1 MTTINL
7 LPISVD
13 ECYHAEAPFQVFWF
27 VVNFSIT
34 VVLTILI
41 EMLRPHLSNKSE
53 MEMSST
59 ILDLDPQNVLNMKAA
74 MIENLI
80 FFKSVVS
87 IIFVT
92 GILSLLLF
100 FVMKRL
106 QCAQSQGEKFWL
118 LVNLNSRFLPRK
130 NLCV

>member
-1 MTTINL
+1 MTTIYML
-7 LPISVD
+7 HLSVD

-41 EMLRPHLSNKSE
+41 KKPEVEVFGETKN
-53 MEMSST
+53 
-59 ILDLDPQNVLNMKAA
+59 LDPHNVLNVKNA
-74 MIENLI
+74 MINSEI
-80 FFKSVVS
+80 FFPLVVS
-87 IIFVT
+87 TIFST

-100 FVMKRL
+100 FLMKRF
-106 QCAQSQGEKFWL
+106 QSAQSQGEKFWL

>member
-1 MTTINL
+1 ML
-7 LPISVD
+7 LLSVD

-41 EMLRPHLSNKSE
+41 KKEEVVKNTLK
-53 MEMSST
+53 
-59 ILDLDPQNVLNMKAA
+59 LDLQNVLNMKAA
-74 MIENLI
+74 VIDDEG
-80 FFKSVVS
+80 FFILLAST
-87 IIFVT
+87 IFVT

-100 FVMKRL
+100 FLMKHF
-106 QCAQSQGEKFWL
+106 QSAQSQFEKFWL
-118 LVNLNSRFLPRK
+118 LVNLNSRTLPRK

>member
-1 MTTINL
+1 ML
-7 LPISVD
+7 LLSVD

-41 EMLRPHLSNKSE
+41 KAKVV
-53 MEMSST
+53 ST
-59 ILDLDPQNVLNMKAA
+59 TLMKLQNFLNMKAA
-74 MIENLI
+74 VIEDEPVFIL
-80 FFKSVVS
+80 VVS
-87 IIFVT
+87 TIFST

-100 FVMKRL
+100 FLMKRF
-106 QCAQSQGEKFWL
+106 QSAQSQGEKFWL

-130 NLCV
+130 NLSV